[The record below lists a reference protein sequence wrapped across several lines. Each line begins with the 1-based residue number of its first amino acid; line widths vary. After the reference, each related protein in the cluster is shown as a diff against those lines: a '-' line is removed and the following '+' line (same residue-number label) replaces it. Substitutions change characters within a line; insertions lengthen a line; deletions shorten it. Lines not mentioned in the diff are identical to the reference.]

1 MLLLSIEIFRTHNGY
16 VQFFSATMYNHLCL
30 SVSRKQS
37 KERRNTEE
45 INNKTHL
52 FTSPFHHRLSSS
64 HTTNSMYLLSYIHFA
79 LVLFP
84 YLPLLPILWATT
96 TLCFRVVR
104 PSVRNCLTN
113 KMATLKRACSGKS
126 VYLFKHRRQRT
137 EASYMRVTSV
147 QWKYAWQTITQNKT
161 IR

>member
-1 MLLLSIEIFRTHNGY
+1 
-16 VQFFSATMYNHLCL
+16 
-30 SVSRKQS
+30 
-37 KERRNTEE
+37 
-45 INNKTHL
+45 
-52 FTSPFHHRLSSS
+52 
-64 HTTNSMYLLSYIHFA
+64 MYLLSYIHFA

-126 VYLFKHRRQRT
+126 VYLFKHRRQRA

-147 QWKYAWQTITQNKT
+147 Q
-161 IR
+161 